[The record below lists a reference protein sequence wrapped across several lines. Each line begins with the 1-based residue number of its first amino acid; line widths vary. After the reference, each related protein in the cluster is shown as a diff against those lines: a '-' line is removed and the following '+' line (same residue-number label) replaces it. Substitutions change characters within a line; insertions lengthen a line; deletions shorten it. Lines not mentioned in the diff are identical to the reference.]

1 MPLVIHP
8 RVRKSIR
15 RVAAMTCFAV
25 FASSGAAFASC
36 QTQPTSTPF
45 TQWGDNNSYFLIP
58 GGSFEGT
65 PSQVGWNLSNA
76 SLTAGNEPFYVNNSS
91 DSQSLT
97 INAGGSGT
105 SPWFCVDNTM
115 PSFRFFAHEVS
126 PGSDLLVQ
134 GVVRTWSGTQTFT
147 VADISDGTMSSWGPV
162 APISVNTA
170 SIPNGVSLPVEAR
183 FVVPG
188 NTGSWQV
195 DDVYIDPY
203 RAG

>member
-36 QTQPTSTPF
+36 QSQPTSTPF

-58 GGSFEGT
+58 GGSFEGS
-65 PSQVGWNLSNA
+65 PSQVGWTLSNA
-76 SLTAGNEPFYVNNSS
+76 SLTAGNEPFNVNSSS

-97 INAGGSGT
+97 IDAGGSGT

-115 PSFRFFAHEVS
+115 PSFRVFAHQVS
-126 PGSDLLVQ
+126 RRSRSPTSLTARCPPGDPWRRSRSTPHRS
-134 GVVRTWSGTQTFT
+134 RTGSVCLSRPDSWFPATPGAGRSTTCTSTPTAPAKPARAT
-147 VADISDGTMSSWGPV
+147 VAG
-162 APISVNTA
+162 
-170 SIPNGVSLPVEAR
+170 ER
-183 FVVPG
+183 
-188 NTGSWQV
+188 
-195 DDVYIDPY
+195 
-203 RAG
+203 R